1 MIAAIAGA
9 TSAAFSSGGSAKLDA
24 RCRRGPIRR
33 VTMSRST
40 ALSPFIALAS
50 ASRDTSPQA
59 PSNNCS
65 TIIVARLRIPG
76 GLPAGLPEL
85 TLQEFALDV
94 PRSLKLQAVFR
105 LTTLRRLIRPKGLG
119 IGRSLVSGQN
129 CFFHGRLVLAIRI
142 VYCRIYAAEVAYSRT
157 NSEHLFGAEL
167 QFCRGA
173 GALCPARR
181 SGRGVAH
188 RLLSWVAATEPADR
202 GEGAEPG
209 AGRGEQHV
217 NRVLGV
223 ADDREGR
230 EHVPDGAP
238 IGGPD
243 ALPAADRRVEED
255 IGRIGRRGRGEHAQG
270 NKRVDAEE
278 HKISPLPVP
287 SCAAAATAIAVDA
300 RRRSRL
306 SWQE

>member
-1 MIAAIAGA
+1 MMAAIGGA

-24 RCRRGPIRR
+24 RCRRGPIRG
-33 VTMSRST
+33 VTMRRVPRCRRS
-40 ALSPFIALAS
+40 SPWRAFPRNLAAGPIEQLLDDHGCPVADARRLACRIA
-50 ASRDTSPQA
+50 R
-59 PSNNCS
+59 
-65 TIIVARLRIPG
+65 
-76 GLPAGLPEL
+76 L

-142 VYCRIYAAEVAYSRT
+142 VYCRIYAAEVAYLRT

-243 ALPAADRRVEED
+243 ALPAAHRRVEED
-255 IGRIGRRGRGEHAQG
+255 ISRIGRRG
-270 NKRVDAEE
+270 
-278 HKISPLPVP
+278 
-287 SCAAAATAIAVDA
+287 
-300 RRRSRL
+300 
-306 SWQE
+306 